1 MKKSQFKQLVKE
13 EIRIILKEA
22 EPATTQPPTTKPTAG
37 AEKPAAGK
45 PADKKV
51 AGSADFTAVAKTL
64 GVNPQQLTSAI
75 TLVKQNKALNN
86 AQNKILA
93 DLVINMIKTQNDK
106 IVQDFANQVKK
117 LEVK

>member
-1 MKKSQFKQLVKE
+1 MKAQEFRKLIREEVKKT
-13 EIRIILKEA
+13 LNEA
-22 EPATTQPPTTKPTAG
+22 TAPA
-37 AEKPAAGK
+37 PAQ
-45 PADKKV
+45 KV